1 MGVHD
6 RGPLSS
12 RLSLFWRWVTH
23 AHVQRP
29 IEMTAAAV
37 LAIWG
42 VLLISP
48 LSTFAQSA
56 YTAFRVLGWAE
67 EAWGFIYLAVALLIS
82 AGLVFEHPRWR
93 IVGLVGAAGLFA
105 FIGVMFA
112 LGNPAGLG
120 WAGNF
125 GYMVL
130 CLHALRHLDW

>member
-29 IEMTAAAV
+29 IEMTAAAG
-37 LAIWG
+37 LAVWG

-56 YTAFRVLGWAE
+56 YTAFRIVGWAE
-67 EAWGFIYLAVALLIS
+67 EAWGLIYLAVALLIS

-130 CLHALRHLDW
+130 CLHALRQLDW